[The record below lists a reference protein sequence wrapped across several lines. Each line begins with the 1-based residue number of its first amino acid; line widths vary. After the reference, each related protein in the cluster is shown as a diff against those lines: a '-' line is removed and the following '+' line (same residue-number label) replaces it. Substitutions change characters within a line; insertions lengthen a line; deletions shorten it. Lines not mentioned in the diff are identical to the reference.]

1 MNATTRNHRNTSLY
15 IRFAPAILLTFVL
28 LLTSCM
34 APTTAPTGEAAPDTA
49 TGSESTAADETT
61 ADETTEGEV
70 ELVYQDWATTWFPPM
85 VDEMMPLFN
94 EDHPNIQVTYVPQSD
109 DVDVKLLAQMVAGD
123 APDLMFGCCTWFPII
138 AQKGQLLDLSP
149 YISDLDQAIIDDFN
163 PAQYNAFFLEDGTQ
177 YALPK
182 YQGALA
188 LYYNKDLFDEYGV
201 DYPPA
206 EGWTLDEYQAA
217 MEQLTVDT
225 DGDGTPNI
233 YGSMIDVVSEDRVQ
247 MYINNHGGHI
257 VNPDDNTDCML
268 DEPEAQAGLQWLYDR
283 MQTDKIMATALDVGN
298 VGTQAAFINGQIAMV
313 EDGSW
318 ALKNILENA
327 NFRIGIAPFPAGPEG
342 RVTLATTDA
351 YGIWANTEHP
361 DETWELMKF
370 LLGEEY
376 VLAQAEAQ
384 FLQPARLS
392 LVPAWADIIRE
403 QYPDA
408 TEDLDI
414 EAFADGHEQGYSVVV
429 ETFANQGE
437 VRPLL
442 RESLDLIFTLGEE
455 PVGYM
460 SDVCAEIESVQ

>member
-1 MNATTRNHRNTSLY
+1 MNTIARYNTY
-15 IRFAPAILLTFVL
+15 RITPYRFVSTLLLLFGL
-28 LLTSCM
+28 LLTSC
-34 APTTAPTGEAAPDTA
+34 AVPAETPADDAQ
-49 TGSESTAADETT
+49 STDETT
-61 ADETTEGEV
+61 APAADAEEAAAGAV

-85 VDEMMPLFN
+85 VDELMPMFY
-94 EDHPNIQVTYVPQSD
+94 EDHPNIEVTYVPQSD
-109 DVDVKLLAQMVAGD
+109 DVDVRLLAQMVAGD
-123 APDLMFGCCTWFPII
+123 APDLMFGCCTWFPIL
-138 AQKGQLLDLSP
+138 AQRGQLLDLSS
-149 YISDLDQAIIDDFN
+149 YISDLDQSIIDDFN

-201 DYPPA
+201 EYPPA

-217 MEQLTVDT
+217 MEQLTIDT
-225 DGDGTPNI
+225 DEDGTPNI

-298 VGTQAAFINGQIAMV
+298 VGTQAAFINGQVAMV

-327 NFRIGIAPFPAGPEG
+327 NFRVGIAPFPAGPEG

-351 YGIWANTEHP
+351 YGIWTNTEHP
-361 DETWELMKF
+361 DEAWELMKF

-403 QYPDA
+403 VYPDA

-455 PVGYM
+455 PVTYM
-460 SDVCAEIESVQ
+460 SDVCAEIEAVQ

>member
-1 MNATTRNHRNTSLY
+1 MNAHSRNHAHRSFDVRLVST
-15 IRFAPAILLTFVL
+15 L
-28 LLTSCM
+28 LLTLILLLSSC
-34 APTTAPTGEAAPDTA
+34 AAPVAAPAAGTLPAADTA
-49 TGSESTAADETT
+49 ATTPADSAASTDT
-61 ADETTEGEV
+61 V

-85 VDEMMPLFN
+85 VEELMPLFYAA
-94 EDHPNIQVTYVPQSD
+94 HPNISVTYVPQSD

-138 AQKGQLLDLSP
+138 AQKGQLLDLRD
-149 YISDLDQAIIDDFN
+149 YVADLDQSLIDDFD

-182 YQGALA
+182 YHGALA
-188 LYYNKDLFDEYGV
+188 LFYNKDLFDEYGV
-201 DYPPA
+201 EYPPA
-206 EGWTLDEYQAA
+206 EGWTLEEYQAA
-217 MEQLTVDT
+217 MAQLTVDT
-225 DGDGTPNI
+225 DSDGTPNI

-283 MQTDKIMATALDVGN
+283 MQSDKIMATALDVGN
-298 VGTQAAFINGQIAMV
+298 VGTQAAFINGQVAMV

-318 ALKNILENA
+318 ALKNILSNA
-327 NFRIGIAPFPAGPEG
+327 NFRIGIAPFPAGPAG

-351 YGIWANTEHP
+351 YGIWADTAHPTEA
-361 DETWELMKF
+361 WELMKF
-370 LLGEEY
+370 LLSEEY

-384 FLQPARLS
+384 FLQPARAS
-392 LVPAWADIIRE
+392 LVPAWADIIRAQHPE
-403 QYPDA
+403 A
-408 TEDLDI
+408 TEGVTI

-455 PVGYM
+455 PVSYM
-460 SDVCAEIESVQ
+460 SEVCAEIESVQ